1 MQISRANTGI
11 RTNPNLLGESKRG
24 SIHEKA
30 INKHAQHLSKEKRNS
45 IIETVRNLEAG
56 GESVEEVQYV
66 IDHFFEDNG
75 ITPPSQLNNVSPIKD
90 RGLLNK
96 IDPVNLDKILDRV
109 NEMKTEERNLD
120 EIQEEVERII
130 NRLGLTLS
138 SNSAIL
144 VDVLA

>member
-11 RTNPNLLGESKRG
+11 RTNPNPLGEGRRS
-24 SIHEKA
+24 SIHEKS
-30 INKHAQHLSKEKRNS
+30 INKHAQHLSKEKRDS

-130 NRLGLTLS
+130 KRLGLTLS
-138 SNSAIL
+138 NNSAIL